1 MQTWIT
7 ELMNNY
13 GYFAIVALIAVEN
26 IFPPIPSEV
35 ILTFGGFLTTYTYM
49 TPGLVILWST
59 VGSVIGAIVLYFLG
73 RLLPPERWG
82 KLLRF
87 KPEEVAGAQEW
98 FLRRGQASV
107 LLCRCVPIMRSLISV
122 PAGMTRMNMV
132 KFLILTTIGSTIW
145 NTLLVLLGAGAGS
158 SWTLI
163 VEYLGVYSWIVAAVL
178 SLALAVFMLVICKK
192 KLKKQ
197 AGK

>member
-7 ELMNNY
+7 ELMNHY

-178 SLALAVFMLVICKK
+178 SLALAVFMLVVCKK
-192 KLKKQ
+192 KLRKQ

>member
-178 SLALAVFMLVICKK
+178 SLALAVFMLVVCKK
-192 KLKKQ
+192 KLRKQ

>member
-7 ELMNNY
+7 DLINNY
-13 GYFAIVALIAVEN
+13 GYFAIVALIAIEN

-49 TPGLVILWST
+49 TPWLVILWST
-59 VGSVIGAIVLYFLG
+59 VGSIIGAIVLYFLG
-73 RLLPPERWG
+73 RLLPPQRWG

-87 KPEEVAGAQEW
+87 KPEEIAGAQEW

-163 VEYLGVYSWIVAAVL
+163 VEYLGVYSWIVAAAL
-178 SLALAVFMLVICKK
+178 SLAIAVFMIVVCKK
-192 KLKKQ
+192 KLRKQ